1 MYQQQLSITRKT
13 WAQIFI
19 PINLWDK
26 KKKKARVTRYRT
38 HRWIKI
44 SELKEYKKHAQI
56 STNWNRIYS
65 QSCILE
71 FYTFG
76 RSNLLFFFLPPFFV
90 LFRFILFY
98 FYPRLPLRTWK
109 PWKNIDH
116 PLLADSSA
124 TFPPPRLSFER
135 NENRNRISTRKSKN
149 NRIGKGSTWPGTIC
163 FTAIND
169 WQFAKIPRRFRPLG
183 FTSLRDRTN
192 ARPSNGFAVRITLC
206 VEAAAEK
213 CNGGRQGRER
223 ELRMG
228 GGDCALREFHRVNM
242 KHWFIDRVGL

>member
-1 MYQQQLSITRKT
+1 M
-13 WAQIFI
+13 
-19 PINLWDK
+19 K
-26 KKKKARVTRYRT
+26 KKKKHRVTRYRT

-76 RSNLLFFFLPPFFV
+76 RSNLLFFFFLPPPSPPLPFH
-90 LFRFILFY
+90 FILFST
-98 FYPRLPLRTWK
+98 PLETLKKYWS
-109 PWKNIDH
+109 PS
-116 PLLADSSA
+116 P
-124 TFPPPRLSFER
+124 TLSRPSIPSPFVR
-135 NENRNRISTRKSKN
+135 NENRNHRIFPR
-149 NRIGKGSTWPGTIC
+149 GKVKTTGRGRDTPLGRGQSALPP
-163 FTAIND
+163 IND

-213 CNGGRQGRER
+213 CNAGGRLERER
-223 ELRMG
+223 E
-228 GGDCALREFHRVNM
+228 RES
-242 KHWFIDRVGL
+242 

>member
-1 MYQQQLSITRKT
+1 M
-13 WAQIFI
+13 
-19 PINLWDK
+19 K
-26 KKKKARVTRYRT
+26 KKKKHRVTRYRT

-76 RSNLLFFFLPPFFV
+76 RSNLLFFFFHLPPPLPFH
-90 LFRFILFY
+90 FILSL
-98 FYPRLPLRTWK
+98 LPPWK

-116 PLLADSSA
+116 PRRLFRDL
-124 TFPPPRLSFER
+124 PPSPSPSVR
-135 NENRNRISTRKSKN
+135 NENRNHRIFPR
-149 NRIGKGSTWPGTIC
+149 GKVKTTGRGRDTPLGRGQSALPP
-163 FTAIND
+163 IND

-213 CNGGRQGRER
+213 CNAGGRLERER
-223 ELRMG
+223 E
-228 GGDCALREFHRVNM
+228 RES
-242 KHWFIDRVGL
+242 

>member
-1 MYQQQLSITRKT
+1 MYSRILHVR
-13 WAQIFI
+13 
-19 PINLWDK
+19 PIQF
-26 KKKKARVTRYRT
+26 T
-38 HRWIKI
+38 
-44 SELKEYKKHAQI
+44 
-56 STNWNRIYS
+56 
-65 QSCILE
+65 
-71 FYTFG
+71 
-76 RSNLLFFFLPPFFV
+76 FFFLPPFFV

>member
-1 MYQQQLSITRKT
+1 MHKYLPIE
-13 WAQIFI
+13 IVFI
-19 PINLWDK
+19 PN
-26 KKKKARVTRYRT
+26 RVFQNFTR
-38 HRWIKI
+38 
-44 SELKEYKKHAQI
+44 SADP
-56 STNWNRIYS
+56 IY
-65 QSCILE
+65 
-71 FYTFG
+71 
-76 RSNLLFFFLPPFFV
+76 FFFSFP
-90 LFRFILFY
+90 LFSFYSVLFY
-98 FYPRLPLRTWK
+98 FIFTPGYPFVRGNLEKILITLSSPTLPQPSL
-109 PWKNIDH
+109 
-116 PLLADSSA
+116 
-124 TFPPPRLSFER
+124 PPRLSFER

-242 KHWFIDRVGL
+242 KH

>member
-1 MYQQQLSITRKT
+1 MR
-13 WAQIFI
+13 W
-19 PINLWDK
+19 K
-26 KKKKARVTRYRT
+26 KKKHRVTRYRT

-76 RSNLLFFFLPPFFV
+76 RSNLLFFFSTSLL
-90 LFRFILFY
+90 LFLFISFY
-98 FYPRLPLRTWK
+98 FPPPWK

-116 PLLADSSA
+116 PRRLFRDL
-124 TFPPPRLSFER
+124 PPSPSPSVR
-135 NENRNRISTRKSKN
+135 NENRNHRIFPR
-149 NRIGKGSTWPGTIC
+149 GKVKTTGRGRDTPLGRGQSALPP
-163 FTAIND
+163 IND

-213 CNGGRQGRER
+213 CNAGGRLERER
-223 ELRMG
+223 E
-228 GGDCALREFHRVNM
+228 RES
-242 KHWFIDRVGL
+242 

>member
-1 MYQQQLSITRKT
+1 MYSRILHVR
-13 WAQIFI
+13 
-19 PINLWDK
+19 PIQF
-26 KKKKARVTRYRT
+26 T
-38 HRWIKI
+38 
-44 SELKEYKKHAQI
+44 
-56 STNWNRIYS
+56 
-65 QSCILE
+65 
-71 FYTFG
+71 
-76 RSNLLFFFLPPFFV
+76 FFFLPPFFV

-124 TFPPPRLSFER
+124 TFPPLSFER